1 MRLSSGKGVGEWIK
15 GLGTCPVRFVGDEG
29 WVEAGDHLGIESS
42 HPELLKGM
50 AENEIRGTDP
60 VLHVRNFL
68 DCVKTREQPVCNST
82 AVRYGHMACFAAAI
96 SWKLGRKVTFDP
108 KTESFVNDDEA
119 NGLRTYQ
126 RRAPYTI

>member
-1 MRLSSGKGVGEWIK
+1 M
-15 GLGTCPVRFVGDEG
+15 P
-29 WVEAGDHLGIESS
+29 GDHLGIESS
-42 HPELLKGM
+42 DPKLLEDKLK
-50 AENEIRGTDP
+50 NQIRGTDP

-68 DCVKTREQPVCNST
+68 DCVKSREQPVCNST

-108 KTESFVNDDEA
+108 KTESFVDDAEA
-119 NGLRTYQ
+119 DRLRSYQ

>member
-1 MRLSSGKGVGEWIK
+1 MPNSLKKSP
-15 GLGTCPVRFVGDEG
+15 TARF
-29 WVEAGDHLGIESS
+29 A
-42 HPELLKGM
+42 
-50 AENEIRGTDP
+50 IRGTDP

-68 DCVKTREQPVCNST
+68 DCVKSREQPACNST

-119 NGLRTYQ
+119 NDLRTYE

>member
-1 MRLSSGKGVGEWIK
+1 MNNPSRPQSYVVYDESNGYLLVRANRELFTEAQTEVSESFSVAHFVTET
-15 GLGTCPVRFVGDEG
+15 GTYNP
-29 WVEAGDHLGIESS
+29 
-42 HPELLKGM
+42 
-50 AENEIRGTDP
+50 DP
-60 VLHVRNFL
+60 ILTNFRNFL

-96 SWKLGRKVTFDP
+96 SWKLDRKVTFDP

-119 NGLRTYQ
+119 NRLRTYQ